1 MRIAAA
7 FLLLDDPGWYDRP
20 GGDTAGGWS
29 RQLSS
34 WRDVIRGR
42 GRAAGVM
49 TERLPEGT
57 YIELVQS
64 LFGPTLPALIMTL
77 CFAGTGA
84 YILSRHPDGLLFILY
99 GFGIATSMIR
109 LAVLFGLR
117 PRALSPA
124 LGGQVARMIER
135 RFGYSYIAF
144 AAAFGLFSAYA
155 YHVVDTDLHIPLV
168 AMVFGYGAGVAAT
181 VSLRLWISV
190 IAILIAIVP
199 MIIASLFLPG
209 AVHAGT
215 GLLTSL
221 FLGGGVLSMVQRY
234 RETAAQISMRRLM
247 ETLARQDDL
256 TGLPNRLV
264 LRERFEALTAE
275 SDDGRL
281 IAVHCVD
288 INRLEPVNEMY
299 GHMAGD
305 ALLKAVAQRL
315 RRVVRGDNLV
325 IHLNGDDFVV
335 IQPNMTG
342 TREAELLAHHIVG
355 NLDKSYAVAGEDI
368 IITANIGY
376 TVDIQRGADL
386 ERLLAAAERALAN
399 GKRGASGVAA
409 YDAARWGKQA
419 GQAA

>member
-1 MRIAAA
+1 MK
-7 FLLLDDPGWYDRP
+7 
-20 GGDTAGGWS
+20 
-29 RQLSS
+29 
-34 WRDVIRGR
+34 
-42 GRAAGVM
+42 
-49 TERLPEGT
+49 ERLPEGT

-64 LFGPTLPALIMTL
+64 LFGLTLPAVIMTL
-77 CFAGTGA
+77 CFVGTGA
-84 YILSRHPDGLLFILY
+84 YILSRHEDDLLLLFY
-99 GFGIATSMIR
+99 GIGIIASVVR

-117 PRALSPA
+117 AKARTPG
-124 LGGQVARMIER
+124 LGGHVARSIER

-144 AAAFGLFSAYA
+144 AAAFGLFSARA
-155 YHVVDTDLHIPLV
+155 YGAVETDLHIPLV

-181 VSLRLWISV
+181 VSLRLWVSV
-190 IAILIAIVP
+190 TAILIAIVP
-199 MIIASLFLPG
+199 MILVSLFMPG
-209 AVHAGT
+209 GAHWGT
-215 GLLTSL
+215 GVLTGL

-234 RETAAQISMRRLM
+234 RETSSQISMRRLM
-247 ETLARQDDL
+247 ETLARQDSL

-264 LRERFEALTAE
+264 LRERFDALAAGSDE
-275 SDDGRL
+275 SAL

-335 IQPNMTG
+335 IQPNMTEP
-342 TREAELLAHHIVG
+342 REAELLAHQIVA

-376 TVDIQRGADL
+376 AVDMQSGAEL
-386 ERLLAAAERALAN
+386 ERLLVAAERALLS

-409 YDAARWGKQA
+409 SEGDPWRGHAHAAA
-419 GQAA
+419 